1 MWKGVISFGMVSI
14 PVRLYVATERTSTVS
29 FRQLCPE
36 HISPIKYKRWCA
48 AGDHEVNYS
57 EVLKGFEISPD
68 NYVIIDDRD
77 LENLPLPTARTI
89 EIQEFV
95 PREDINAGLYYDSAY
110 YVEPEEVGRK
120 PYFLL
125 KQALEETRRTAV
137 AKIALRDREHLCA
150 LNPNDG
156 MVLMNVLHW
165 PDEIRAA
172 EGLKGLE
179 KPVEVADRELQMA
192 VSLIESLADEFDPS
206 RYTDQYKQ
214 ALMQVVNAKIEG
226 RQVVEVAEPEEEPRV
241 MDLME
246 ALRASVEAAKAKRGA
261 REEEEAPEPAQKPAG
276 RAAASRRRAS

>member
-36 HISPIKYKRWCA
+36 HVSPIKYKRWCA

-57 EVLKGFEISPD
+57 EILKGYEIGPD
-68 NYVIIDDRD
+68 NYVIIEDKD
-77 LENLPLPTARTI
+77 LENLPLPTSRTI
-89 EIQEFV
+89 EINEFV
-95 PREDINAGLYYDSAY
+95 PAGDINPGLYYDSAY
-110 YVEPEEVGRK
+110 YVEPEESGRK
-120 PYFLL
+120 PYYLL
-125 KQALEETRRTAV
+125 RQALEETNRTAV

-150 LNPNDG
+150 LNPSDG

-165 PDEIRAA
+165 PDEIRTV
-172 EGLKGLE
+172 EGLKGLDN
-179 KPVEVADRELQMA
+179 PVPVSDKELQMA
-192 VSLIESLADEFDPS
+192 ITLIESLADDFDPS
-206 RYTDQYKQ
+206 RYSDEYKE

-226 RQVVEVAEPEEEPRV
+226 RQVVEVAEPDEAPKV

-261 REEEEAPEPAQKPAG
+261 AKDEEEEEEAPAQPARKP
-276 RAAASRRRAS
+276 ASRRKAS